1 MKYLILLAL
10 ISLTISAP
18 LLGKCAGT
26 PKKRPIECFKG
37 LVLNEDLPELEQL
50 LEKYRDGD
58 DHEFADYLGD
68 MFDKKDF
75 REGRYVNE
83 IEKSGMLG
91 KCGMHPRYQPYQCF
105 EANVLRR
112 NRNELKNAFDT
123 LHNTNLEQF
132 LVLYTKLKEAR
143 FAYYGEN

>member
-10 ISLTISAP
+10 ITFTLSSP

-26 PKKRPIECFKG
+26 PKKRPIECYKG
-37 LVLNEDLPELEQL
+37 QVLNEDLPELEQL

-68 MFDKKDF
+68 MFDKKDY

-83 IEKSGMLG
+83 IEKNGLLG
-91 KCGMHPRYQPYQCF
+91 KCGMHPKYQPYQCF

-112 NRNELKNAFDT
+112 NRNELKNAFNT
-123 LHNTNLEQF
+123 LHETKFEEF
-132 LVLYTKLKEAR
+132 LNLYTKLVDAR
-143 FAYYGEN
+143 FAYFGEN